1 MITAR
6 TSIDSSDKANPEEK
20 ESSKSP
26 SYNLWLFS
34 LLSSCLFRFE
44 ENSMDV
50 KVFRKEEV
58 VPADKFTYAMHGNLP
73 EEIWI
78 DVSSIRAEPNTVT
91 V

>member
-50 KVFRKEEV
+50 KVFRKE
-58 VPADKFTYAMHGNLP
+58 D
-73 EEIWI
+73 
-78 DVSSIRAEPNTVT
+78 EPSAKGLNE
-91 V
+91 